1 MKEAIE
7 KLTEK
12 IPDIWFDWYARLL
25 PGCLAI
31 SFYLISNETPMD
43 AVRENAWVFLFS
55 GYLLGHL
62 IQPISSGLINLF
74 SDRIKKKKAK
84 LVSKAYAE
92 FVGFFSLALLTV
104 LLIVMDY
111 AKAKQP
117 EFFQVVADTY
127 FLVLILVLLI
137 VATLSRRNALLRK
150 ITIHQPEEKPATSP
164 AAKATGE
171 LKDAESNFENSGET
185 SSS

>member
-31 SFYLISNETPMD
+31 SFYLITNDIPMNS
-43 AVRENAWVFLFS
+43 VRENGLVLLFS

-62 IQPISSGLINLF
+62 IQPLSSGLINLF
-74 SDRIKKKKAK
+74 SDRIKRKKAK

-117 EFFQVVADTY
+117 ELFKIVADTY
-127 FLVLILVLLI
+127 FLVLILALVV
-137 VATLSRRNALLRK
+137 VATLSRRKALLRK
-150 ITIHQPEEKPATSP
+150 ITVHQPGEIPATSP
-164 AAKATGE
+164 AAKATGK
-171 LKDAESNFENSGET
+171 LKDAETNVENSGET